1 VSGAA
6 ARLWLAPESVC
17 LPPLLAAARL
27 EPSQAERMSALA
39 RELLAG
45 APERGIEAFTRRL
58 PLASPAGAAL
68 LSLAEALLRVPDAGN
83 AERLIRDQLG
93 GVDWRQAE
101 PGGLLGALLGLAAAS
116 VGPAEATASGAL
128 RRGVSAL
135 ATPLVR
141 GALYGAMRA
150 LSGRFVYAERIETA
164 LARARRERASTGHAS
179 APQRYSFDML
189 GEAALTAA
197 DAEHYLQAYEHAI
210 HAVGAAYRGHG
221 VLQGGGVSVKLSALH
236 PRYSDAQRMRVMAE
250 LLPRLR
256 QLARSAQRYEL
267 ALTIDAEES
276 ERLEL
281 SLELIEALMSE
292 PELRSWAGLGV
303 AVQAY
308 QKRAPAV
315 IEHLIALAARR
326 GPPLLLRLVKGAYWD
341 AEIKRAQLQ
350 GLAGFPVY
358 SRKVYTDVAY
368 LACAR
373 RMLAAPAQL
382 VPQFATH
389 NAQTV
394 AELLVLA
401 QDSGAPEMEF
411 QRLYGM
417 GETLYARERALESLG
432 RPVRLYAPV
441 GERATL
447 LAYLMRRLLEN
458 GAAAS
463 FVHRA
468 ASGRRAIDG
477 LIADPVVRASAL
489 GSAPHPQIRAPRAL
503 FEPERR
509 NSLGIDLADAAA
521 RAPLLEALVESRGVY
536 LTIEPLLATD
546 ELPGGS
552 PERTRREVRNPADR
566 SELLGTVI
574 EAHAADVELALAA
587 AAGGARAWAETEV
600 EQRAQLLERAADLYE
615 ADAPALIALAVREA
629 GKTLGNGL
637 DEVRE
642 AVDLLRYYSARIRA
656 EFDHAT
662 HLPLGPVVCISPWNF
677 PLAIFTGQIAAALA
691 AGNTVLAKPAEQTN
705 AIASRAVRWLHRAGI
720 PRSALQLLPGTGERI
735 GARLVADSRVQGVVF
750 TGSTEAARSIARA
763 LAARGGEVPLIAET
777 GGQNAMIVDST
788 ALPEQVVTDVLRS
801 AFDCAGQRCS
811 ALRVLCLQQEIAA
824 PMLAMLE
831 GAMRELRV
839 GDPADIATDVG
850 PMIDEPARERI
861 RQHLR
866 TQRAPRAQAPLAPE
880 CERGVFQAPTLLEI
894 DSLDQLRHEVFGP
907 VLHVLRFERSGLGAL
922 VDAINATGYGLT
934 LGIASRIGA
943 TARAI
948 AARALVGNVYVN
960 RNMIGAVVGV
970 QPFGGRGLSGTGP
983 KAGGPLYLHRL
994 LRVSPG
1000 PPLPGAGRS
1009 CPPLQALI
1017 RWLQSAPDAAL
1028 SIRER
1033 QALSERLRHYAL
1045 RTPLGLRLS
1054 LPGYV
1059 GECNELSLR
1068 ARGTL
1073 RATARSPAAL
1083 LEQLAAA
1090 LATGNSLVAD
1100 EAALASRLREVLPLE
1115 LRGALVTPAAGYDLV
1130 LVDGEEALLRPEW
1143 LQGLR
1148 GELVAREG
1156 PIVPIVVS
1164 EDGYALERLLFE
1176 QTVSVNTA
1184 AVGGDAQ
1191 LLSLPE

>member
-1 VSGAA
+1 MSGAA

-128 RRGVSAL
+128 RRSVSAL

-197 DAEHYLQAYEHAI
+197 DAERYLQAYEHAI

-236 PRYSDAQRMRVMAE
+236 PRYSDAQRMRVMTE

-267 ALTIDAEES
+267 A
-276 ERLEL
+276 
-281 SLELIEALMSE
+281 LELIEALMSE

-509 NSLGIDLADAAA
+509 NSLGLDLADAAA
-521 RAPLLEALVESRGVY
+521 RAPLLEALVDSRGVC
-536 LTIEPLLATD
+536 LTIEPLLAT
-546 ELPGGS
+546 
-552 PERTRREVRNPADR
+552 
-566 SELLGTVI
+566 
-574 EAHAADVELALAA
+574 
-587 AAGGARAWAETEV
+587 
-600 EQRAQLLERAADLYE
+600 
-615 ADAPALIALAVREA
+615 
-629 GKTLGNGL
+629 
-637 DEVRE
+637 
-642 AVDLLRYYSARIRA
+642 
-656 EFDHAT
+656 
-662 HLPLGPVVCISPWNF
+662 
-677 PLAIFTGQIAAALA
+677 
-691 AGNTVLAKPAEQTN
+691 
-705 AIASRAVRWLHRAGI
+705 
-720 PRSALQLLPGTGERI
+720 
-735 GARLVADSRVQGVVF
+735 
-750 TGSTEAARSIARA
+750 
-763 LAARGGEVPLIAET
+763 
-777 GGQNAMIVDST
+777 
-788 ALPEQVVTDVLRS
+788 
-801 AFDCAGQRCS
+801 
-811 ALRVLCLQQEIAA
+811 
-824 PMLAMLE
+824 
-831 GAMRELRV
+831 
-839 GDPADIATDVG
+839 
-850 PMIDEPARERI
+850 
-861 RQHLR
+861 
-866 TQRAPRAQAPLAPE
+866 
-880 CERGVFQAPTLLEI
+880 
-894 DSLDQLRHEVFGP
+894 
-907 VLHVLRFERSGLGAL
+907 
-922 VDAINATGYGLT
+922 
-934 LGIASRIGA
+934 
-943 TARAI
+943 
-948 AARALVGNVYVN
+948 
-960 RNMIGAVVGV
+960 
-970 QPFGGRGLSGTGP
+970 
-983 KAGGPLYLHRL
+983 
-994 LRVSPG
+994 
-1000 PPLPGAGRS
+1000 
-1009 CPPLQALI
+1009 
-1017 RWLQSAPDAAL
+1017 
-1028 SIRER
+1028 
-1033 QALSERLRHYAL
+1033 
-1045 RTPLGLRLS
+1045 
-1054 LPGYV
+1054 
-1059 GECNELSLR
+1059 
-1068 ARGTL
+1068 
-1073 RATARSPAAL
+1073 
-1083 LEQLAAA
+1083 
-1090 LATGNSLVAD
+1090 
-1100 EAALASRLREVLPLE
+1100 
-1115 LRGALVTPAAGYDLV
+1115 
-1130 LVDGEEALLRPEW
+1130 
-1143 LQGLR
+1143 
-1148 GELVAREG
+1148 
-1156 PIVPIVVS
+1156 
-1164 EDGYALERLLFE
+1164 
-1176 QTVSVNTA
+1176 
-1184 AVGGDAQ
+1184 
-1191 LLSLPE
+1191 